1 MSYRVYQAD
10 LVADKQDII
19 DFWRANYPTWPL
31 EKYAMFYEN
40 HPDGQAACFTARD
53 TENVMVGT
61 VALFPRRIS
70 INGRLVSA
78 AVVGDLA
85 IRVDNR
91 GTGLVQSLRSA
102 MLDYVR
108 QSGLDFV
115 YGTANT
121 ISKKVLEKDGFRA
134 IGETVWMVKI
144 IRSERYVKKWVKPA
158 PLARLISYPIDWALR
173 WRYRKILA
181 QLEDLYAWEDLT
193 RFDERF
199 DVLWQEAQP
208 TYTITGERN
217 ARFLNWRFADC
228 PYKQIRVF
236 ALVRKSDKKLIGYVV
251 YRPSPGGTHI
261 EDFFAV
267 EPDRMFRLLLSEFLC
282 FVRRQGF
289 DAVTFYYFGEDRLI
303 AMFEQFGFARRDVTR
318 TMVIHVNDES
328 PIRAD
333 VLNPRRWH
341 FLFADNDVDA

>member
-10 LVADKQDII
+10 LAADKQDIL
-19 DFWRANYPTWPL
+19 DFWRADFPAWPL

-40 HPDGQAACFTARD
+40 NPDGRAACFAARD
-53 TENVMVGT
+53 TENALVGAI
-61 VALFPRRIS
+61 ALFPRRIS
-70 INGRLVSA
+70 INGRVVNA
-78 AVVGDLA
+78 AVAGDLA
-85 IRVDNR
+85 IRVDHR
-91 GTGLVQSLRSA
+91 GTGLVQSLRST
-102 MLDYVR
+102 MLNFMR

-144 IRSERYVKKWVKPA
+144 MRSERYVKKWAKAA
-158 PLARLISYPIDWALR
+158 PLARLISYPVDWALR
-173 WRYRKILA
+173 RQYRKIILP
-181 QLEDLYAWEDLT
+181 LEDVYAWEDLT

-199 DVLWQEAQP
+199 DALWQEAQP
-208 TYTITGERN
+208 MYAITGERN

-228 PYKQIRVF
+228 PYKRFRVF
-236 ALVRKSDKKLIGYVV
+236 ALVRKSDEKLLGYIV
-251 YRPSPGGTHI
+251 YRPSPDGTHI

-267 EPDRMFRLLLSEFLC
+267 EPDRVFRLLLSEFLC
-282 FVRRQGF
+282 FVRRRGF
-289 DAVTFYYFGEDRLI
+289 DAVTFYFFGEDRLI
-303 AMFEQFGFARRDVTR
+303 RMFEQFGFVKREGAR
-318 TMVIHVNDES
+318 TMVIHVDNES

-341 FLFADNDVDA
+341 FLYVDNDVDA

>member
-10 LVADKQDII
+10 LAADKQDIL
-19 DFWRANYPTWPL
+19 DFWGADFPAWPP

-40 HPDGQAACFTARD
+40 NPDGRAACFAARD
-53 TENVMVGT
+53 TENALVGAI
-61 VALFPRRIS
+61 ALFPRRIS
-70 INGRLVSA
+70 INGRVVNA
-78 AVVGDLA
+78 AVAGDLA
-85 IRVDNR
+85 IRVDHR

-102 MLDYVR
+102 MLEYMR

-134 IGETVWMVKI
+134 IGQTVWMVKMM
-144 IRSERYVKKWVKPA
+144 RSERYVRKWLKVT
-158 PLARLISYPIDWALR
+158 PLARLISYPIDWVLR
-173 WRYRKILA
+173 RRYRKLIL
-181 QLEDLYAWEDLT
+181 QPEDVYAWEDLT

-199 DVLWQEAQP
+199 DALWQEAQP
-208 TYTITGERN
+208 MYTITGERN
-217 ARFLNWRFADC
+217 ACFLNWRFADC
-228 PYKQIRVF
+228 PYKQFRVF

-251 YRPSPGGTHI
+251 YRPSPDGTHI

-289 DAVTFYYFGEDRLI
+289 DAVTFYYFGEERLTR
-303 AMFEQFGFARRDVTR
+303 MFEQFGFVRRKVTR
-318 TMVIHVNDES
+318 TMVIHVDDES

-341 FLFADNDVDA
+341 FLYADNDVDA

>member
-10 LVADKQDII
+10 LAADKQDILN
-19 DFWRANYPTWPL
+19 FWRADFPTWPL

-40 HPDGQAACFTARD
+40 NPDGRAARFAATG
-53 TENVMVGT
+53 TENTLVG
-61 VALFPRRIS
+61 AIAPFPRRIS
-70 INGRLVSA
+70 ISGKVVNA
-78 AVVGDLA
+78 AVAGDPA
-85 IRVDNR
+85 IRVDHR

-115 YGTANT
+115 YGAANT
-121 ISKKVLEKDGFRA
+121 TSKKVLERDGFRA

-144 IRSERYVKKWVKPA
+144 MRSERYVKKWVKAA

-173 WRYRKILA
+173 RRYRKLIF
-181 QLEDLYAWEDLT
+181 QLEDVYEWEDLA

-199 DVLWQEAQP
+199 DALRQEAQP
-208 TYTITGERN
+208 MSAIAGEHS
-217 ARFLNWRFADC
+217 ARFLNWRFAEC
-228 PYKQIRVF
+228 PYKQFRVF

-251 YRPSPGGTHI
+251 YRPSPDGAHI

-267 EPDRMFRLLLSEFLC
+267 EPGRMFRQLLSEFLC

-289 DAVTFYYFGEDRLI
+289 DAVTFYYFGEERLTR
-303 AMFEQFGFARRDVTR
+303 MYEQFGFVRRDVTR
-318 TMVIHVNDES
+318 TMVIHVDNES

-341 FLFADNDVDA
+341 FLYADNDVDA

>member
-10 LVADKQDII
+10 LAADKQDIL
-19 DFWRANYPTWPL
+19 DFWRADFPAWPS

-40 HPDGQAACFTARD
+40 NPDGRAACFAARD
-53 TENVMVGT
+53 TENTLVGAI
-61 VALFPRRIS
+61 ALFPRRIS
-70 INGRLVSA
+70 INGRVVDA
-78 AVVGDLA
+78 AVAGDLA
-85 IRVDNR
+85 IRVDHR

-102 MLDYVR
+102 MLDFMK

-144 IRSERYVKKWVKPA
+144 MRSERYVKKWVKLA
-158 PLARLISYPIDWALR
+158 PLARLISSPIDWALR
-173 WRYRKILA
+173 RRYRKVIM

-199 DVLWQEAQP
+199 DALWQEAQP
-208 TYTITGERN
+208 TYAITGERN

-228 PYKQIRVF
+228 PYKQFRVF
-236 ALVRKSDKKLIGYVV
+236 ALVRKSDGKLIGYVV
-251 YRPSPGGTHI
+251 YRPSSDGTHI

-267 EPDRMFRLLLSEFLC
+267 EPDRMLRQLLSEFLC
-282 FVRRQGF
+282 FVRKQGF
-289 DAVTFYYFGEDRLI
+289 DAVTFYFFGEDRLI
-303 AMFEQFGFARRDVTR
+303 RMFEQFGFVRREGAR
-318 TMVIHVNDES
+318 TMVIHVDETS
-328 PIRAD
+328 EIGRN

-341 FLFADNDVDA
+341 FLYVDNDVDA